1 MKKREQVDS
10 IHTSY
15 LTDIVLKLWILIKN
29 VLSLLI
35 DRYLDSIHASSSP
48 LFMPPPRLICLHLW

>member
-48 LFMPPPRLICLHLW
+48 HLLASLVGRTEA